1 VSTESLAAGSG
12 VPAPDPAAGTPTSAD
27 ADADLGGE
35 VRLGSALFT
44 LVEPHR
50 GHEVAYNRWYERDH
64 FYAGCM
70 IGPWYFAG
78 RRWVCTRDLKDVR
91 IGGRDAP
98 PLFGDDRLG
107 SYLALYWTLKGR
119 FRENADWSTRQV
131 HWLHDHG
138 RMFPERDHVHTL
150 LYIHKGAESRDPD
163 GVPAE
168 LALDH
173 PFRGLAAVM
182 VETQGDED
190 GARPPRPELSPD
202 SPVALVLSFRG
213 VPLPPGAPVTQP
225 GTDGVERRELQL
237 WFADAEPTGAGAT
250 GGTGQAGAARATGG
264 PGTGQAGATDG
275 SGQTSGPGGGQT
287 GATDGSGQTGGP
299 GGGRTGGPGGW
310 WPEVLGYAD
319 RVAASGAGV
328 VRWASPFIPTVPG
341 TDLYTDLLW

>member
-12 VPAPDPAAGTPTSAD
+12 VPAPDPAAGPPD
-27 ADADLGGE
+27 DADLGGE

-44 LVEPHR
+44 LVEPHQ

-78 RRWVCTRDLKDVR
+78 RRWVCTRGLKDVR
-91 IGGRDAP
+91 IGGDE

-119 FRENADWSTRQV
+119 FRENTDWSTRQV

-138 RMFPERDHVHTL
+138 RMFPERDHIHTL
-150 LYIHKGAESRDPD
+150 LYIYNGAESRDPD

-173 PFRGLAAVM
+173 PFRGLAAVV
-182 VETQGDED
+182 VERQSDED
-190 GARPPRPELSPD
+190 AARPPRPELPPG

-237 WFADAEPTGAGAT
+237 WFADAEPTGTGEPSSRAGSN
-250 GGTGQAGAARATGG
+250 AGD
-264 PGTGQAGATDG
+264 Q
-275 SGQTSGPGGGQT
+275 
-287 GATDGSGQTGGP
+287 
-299 GGGRTGGPGGW
+299 GGW
-310 WPEVLGYAD
+310 WTEVRAYAD
-319 RVAASGAGV
+319 RVAASGTGV
-328 VRWASPFIPTVPG
+328 VRWASPFVPTVPG
-341 TDLYTDLLW
+341 TDRYTDQLW